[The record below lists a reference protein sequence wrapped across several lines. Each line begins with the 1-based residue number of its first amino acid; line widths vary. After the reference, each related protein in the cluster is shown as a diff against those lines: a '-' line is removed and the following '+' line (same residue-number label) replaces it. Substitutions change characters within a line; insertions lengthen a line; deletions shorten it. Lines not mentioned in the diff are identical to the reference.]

1 MASFPLQIN
10 RVSKATVGL
19 DECVLT
25 FPHLGLEGFLPTIQH
40 WVQATRAARMMASR
54 RRHRAHD
61 LPM

>member
-19 DECVLT
+19 DECVLA

-40 WVQATRAARMMASR
+40 WVQATRAARMASR